1 MDNVYDYTD
10 SGQSQRPSSSDA
22 GARTNESKGA
32 IKVAHVLF
40 ITALLLLP
48 FIFVPIPGWSV
59 SVGKVVITTLLALSG
74 GITLFS
80 SLFSGNNIVLPRTY
94 SALLGGMLVML
105 ILSLVFSSSFAA
117 SFFGA
122 ALEVGTFF
130 TTAVAIVLALIAPLI
145 LTSKKRLV
153 SALGALF
160 AGAAILGIFHLL
172 RLFLGPEALAFG
184 YFTVPASTPA
194 GSWNDL
200 GIFFGVIYLI
210 SLVSLVFGSLP
221 SRVRVIL
228 TIVLVASLALM
239 FLVNLQL
246 LSGLLALTTL
256 GLLVVSFILK
266 RGSYI
271 LPGIFSLVF
280 LVMLALFSAP
290 LGNLTGNLFNTS
302 YTEIRPNWSSTGDML
317 GAGLSSAKNIVLGS
331 GPNTFTYLWQQ
342 ERSPL
347 VTESDFWSIDFAFSS
362 GIIPT
367 FAITLGLITVAA
379 MIAFALYLGLLV
391 YRTIR
396 MRGADPLLFTLSL
409 ASGIAALFLWILG
422 MIYVFSVMIFLLMFI
437 LSGIAAAAFTQMGS
451 LNTMT
456 LSGRGQTG
464 MLLGITG
471 ATVCILLLVPAVLIS
486 ASRTIYGQGV
496 VEANLAEDIE
506 GVVQA
511 QQKIRTASILERNAA
526 FARTDTE
533 FGMLRIQEF
542 LSRED
547 VDESDQEPFSLLVRE
562 TQAAAERAVSI
573 NSADYFN
580 WVNLG
585 LVYETL
591 GLLEIENGFE
601 FAAESYAQARAL
613 NPTNPELILIQAR
626 LERARG
632 NEEAAI
638 AFGEEALVLK
648 ANYADAHLLL
658 ADIDL
663 VNENVA
669 GAIARIENAMA
680 TSPQNSFLPYQ
691 LGLIHYSE
699 EDYESAIEAFST
711 AISLD
716 PQYAN
721 ARYFRALSYVYGEND
736 TEEALQDLRRITEE
750 NAENEILLAV
760 IANIEA
766 GNDPLE
772 GIAEDNPALPS
783 TEDETIPGTNAEAID
798 ELEEVSNPDNQT
810 GETTPTTP
818 ADETEP
824 ETEPEA

>member
-1 MDNVYDYTD
+1 MD
-10 SGQSQRPSSSDA
+10 SGQFREPSSSEG

-32 IKVAHVLF
+32 IKIAHTLF
-40 ITALLLLP
+40 IAALLLLP

-59 SVGKVVITTLLALSG
+59 SVGKVVVTALLVLSG

-80 SLFSGNNIVLPRTY
+80 SLFSGNNIVVPRTY
-94 SALLGGMLVML
+94 SALLGAMLVML

-117 SFFGA
+117 SFFGS

-130 TTAVAIVLALIAPLI
+130 TTAVAIVLALVAPLI

-160 AGAAILGIFHLL
+160 VGAAVLGIFHLV
-172 RLFLGPEALAFG
+172 RLFFGPEVLSFG

-210 SLVSLVFGSLP
+210 SLISLVFGSLP
-221 SRVRVIL
+221 SRVRAVL
-228 TIVLVASLALM
+228 TIVLVASLALV
-239 FLVNLQL
+239 FLVNFQL
-246 LSGLLALTTL
+246 LSMLLAITTL
-256 GLLVVSFILK
+256 GALALSFVLG
-266 RGSYI
+266 RSSSI
-271 LPGIFSLVF
+271 LPGIFSFVF
-280 LVMLALFSAP
+280 LLIIALFSSQ
-290 LGNLTGNLFNTS
+290 LGSVTGNLFNTS
-302 YTEIRPNWSSTGDML
+302 YAEIRPNWSSTGDML
-317 GAGLSSAKNIVLGS
+317 GAGLSDVKNVVLGS

-347 VTESDFWSIDFAFSS
+347 VTESDFWSIDFAFTS

-379 MIAFALYLGLLV
+379 MLAFVGYLGLLI
-391 YRTIR
+391 YRTVR
-396 MRGADPLLFTLSL
+396 MREADPLLFALSL

-422 MIYVFSVMIFLLMFI
+422 IVYVFSVMIFFLMFI

-451 LNTMT
+451 MNTMA

-471 ATVCILLLVPAVLIS
+471 ATVCVLLLVPAVLIS

-506 GVVQA
+506 GVTRA

-562 TQAAAERAVSI
+562 TQASAERAGAI

-601 FAAESYAQARAL
+601 FAAQSYAQARAL

-638 AFGEEALVLK
+638 AFGEEALLLK
-648 ANYADAHLLL
+648 PNYADANLLL

-669 GAIARIENAMA
+669 GAITRIEDAMEI
-680 TSPQNSFLPYQ
+680 SPRNSFLPYQ

-699 EDYESAIEAFST
+699 ENYDNAIEAFST
-711 AISLD
+711 AISRD
-716 PQYAN
+716 PEYAN
-721 ARYFRALSYVYGEND
+721 ARYFRALAYIYGENNRD
-736 TEEALQDLRRITEE
+736 EALQDLRRITTQ
-750 NAENEILLAV
+750 NAENEVLLAV

-772 GIAEDNPALPS
+772 GIAEDDPALPS
-783 TEDETIPGTNAEAID
+783 TEDGAVPGTNAEAIN
-798 ELEEVSNPDNQT
+798 ELEESSNPENQT
-810 GETTPTTP
+810 QETVPPTTP
-818 ADETEP
+818 AEDTEL
-824 ETEPEA
+824 EPEA

>member
-10 SGQSQRPSSSDA
+10 SGQFREPSGSEGD
-22 GARTNESKGA
+22 ARTNESKGA
-32 IKVAHVLF
+32 IKVAHTLF
-40 ITALLLLP
+40 IAALLFLP

-59 SVGKVVITTLLALSG
+59 SVGKVVITALLALSG
-74 GITLFS
+74 GVTLFS
-80 SLFSGNNIVLPRTY
+80 SLFSGSNIVLPRTY
-94 SALLGGMLVML
+94 SALLGGMLLML

-172 RLFLGPEALAFG
+172 RLFLGPEALSFG

-221 SRVRVIL
+221 SRVRVVL
-228 TIVLVASLALM
+228 AIVLALSLALV
-239 FLVNLQL
+239 FLVNFQL

-266 RGSYI
+266 RGGSI
-271 LPGIFSLVF
+271 LPGIYSLVF

-302 YTEIRPNWSSTGDML
+302 YAEIRPNWSSTGDML
-317 GAGLSSAKNIVLGS
+317 GAGLSNVKNIVLGS

-367 FAITLGLITVAA
+367 FAITLGLITVAV

-396 MRGADPLLFTLSL
+396 MRGADPLLFALSL

-422 MIYVFSVMIFLLMFI
+422 TVYVFSVMIFLLMFI

-451 LNTMT
+451 ANTIA

-464 MLLGITG
+464 MVVGIIG
-471 ATVCILLLVPAVLIS
+471 ATLCILLLVPAVLIS

-496 VEANLAEDIE
+496 VEANLAENIE
-506 GVVQA
+506 EVAQA

-562 TQAAAERAVSI
+562 TQAAAERAGSI
-573 NSADYFN
+573 NPADYFN

-591 GLLEIENGFE
+591 GLLEIDKGFE

-638 AFGEEALVLK
+638 AFGEEALALK
-648 ANYADAHLLL
+648 PNYADANLLL

-669 GAIARIENAMA
+669 GAITRIEEAMEV
-680 TSPQNSFLPYQ
+680 SPQNSFLPYQ

-699 EDYESAIEAFST
+699 ADYDRAIESFST
-711 AISLD
+711 AISRD
-716 PQYAN
+716 PNYAN

-736 TEEALQDLRRITEE
+736 TEKALQDLRRITEE
-750 NAENEILLAV
+750 NAENEVLLAV

-772 GIAEDNPALPS
+772 GIAEDDPALPPA
-783 TEDETIPGTNAEAID
+783 EDEATPGTNAEAIS
-798 ELEEVSNPDNQT
+798 ELETESNPDNQT
-810 GETTPTTP
+810 QSTTPP
-818 ADETEP
+818 APAP
-824 ETEPEA
+824 ETEVEPGA